1 MVQDL
6 FLARPRCWAGGISSL
21 AQRIKSIAIVML
33 SLFIA
38 PNLRLT
44 KHREGRRIC
53 MNEMLA
59 VYYAV
64 SILALCLTSIQI
76 TIHLVKDLCRH
87 MRSSRRKKRI
97 TRK

>member
-1 MVQDL
+1 
-6 FLARPRCWAGGISSL
+6 
-21 AQRIKSIAIVML
+21 
-33 SLFIA
+33 
-38 PNLRLT
+38 
-44 KHREGRRIC
+44 